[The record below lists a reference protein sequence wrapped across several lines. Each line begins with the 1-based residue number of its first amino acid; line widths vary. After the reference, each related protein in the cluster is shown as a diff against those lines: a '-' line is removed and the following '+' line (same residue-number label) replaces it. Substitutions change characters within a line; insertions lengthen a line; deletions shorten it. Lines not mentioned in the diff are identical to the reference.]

1 MSAFVPFLRRTTIA
15 VLGAGAVLTAA
26 AATATAAPAP
36 GCTAGDITAV
46 ESGVAASLSAYF
58 FTHPDVNNFFSGL
71 QGLSK
76 EDAATQTKAYMEAN
90 PQTKAE
96 IKAIRGPVLD
106 LRARC
111 NIPTNSVIRGV
122 L

>member
-1 MSAFVPFLRRTTIA
+1 MSAFVLFARRAA
-15 VLGAGAVLTAA
+15 VVALGAGAVLTA
-26 AATATAAPAP
+26 TAGTASAAPAP
-36 GCTAGDITAV
+36 GCSAGDITAV
-46 ESGVAASLSAYF
+46 ESQVAAAMSGYF
-58 FTHPDVNNFFSGL
+58 FTHPDANNFFSGL

-76 EDAATQTKAYMEAN
+76 DDAAAQTKTYLDAN

-111 NIPTNSVIRGV
+111 NIPTTSLIRGV

>member
-1 MSAFVPFLRRTTIA
+1 MSAFVLFARRAAA
-15 VLGAGAVLTAA
+15 VALGAGAVLTAA
-26 AATATAAPAP
+26 TGTASAAPA

-46 ESGVAASLSAYF
+46 ESQVAAGMAGYF

-76 EDAATQTKAYMEAN
+76 DDAAAQTKSYLDAN

-111 NIPTNSVIRGV
+111 NIPTSSLIRGV